1 MRVPESLIFVV
12 CSSCGSQVR
21 KLIANAVL
29 LFILAVFFAPA
40 FANTTSTSLP
50 ACCRRGGA
58 HHCTAV
64 AHVLIPGETSFRAAT
79 SCPLWHPTVLIS
91 SIAALPSS
99 QSLAFGARH
108 EALVNRAH
116 NGAYSSSARSNFQRG
131 PPELLL

>member
-1 MRVPESLIFVV
+1 MM
-12 CSSCGSQVR
+12 R
-21 KLIANAVL
+21 KLLANSIL
-29 LFILAVFFAPA
+29 LLMLVVFFAPA
-40 FANTTSTSLP
+40 FANAASAALP

-64 AHVLIPGETSFRAAT
+64 AHALIPGETSFRAAT
-79 SCPLWHPTVLIS
+79 SCPVWHPPVLVS

-99 QSLAFGARH
+99 QSFALDVRH

-116 NGAYSSSARSNFQRG
+116 NSVYSSSASSNCQRG